1 MPRVKLIILILEA
14 AFSLLSSRLGYL
26 EESRLRK
33 RNKSETERERGEE
46 RRVSDVSTSTKG
58 LFWSGSNL
66 NFYIYLSPDFLNQLH
81 KISSGPIV
89 STKYTRFPKMS
100 PTKEDFN
107 NLV

>member
-1 MPRVKLIILILEA
+1 MPPVKLVILIIEA
-14 AFSLLSSRLGYL
+14 AFSLLSSRLRYL

-33 RNKSETERERGEE
+33 RNKLETERERGEE
-46 RRVSDVSTSTKG
+46 RRVSNVSTSTKG
-58 LFWSGSNL
+58 LFWSGFNL

-100 PTKEDFN
+100 PTKEDFDD
-107 NLV
+107 LV